1 MKAYNKTIVLGNL
14 GRDPEMRYTP
24 NGKAVCNFSIASTDS
39 FTRDG
44 EKQEVTTWFRCTA
57 WDKFAE
63 TCNNILKK
71 GSQVL
76 VEGRVSVS
84 AYEKDGEPR
93 ASLELTVRDLIVVK
107 WPKEEEEESSTGED
121 SIPF

>member
-44 EKQEVTTWFRCTA
+44 EKQGVTTWFRCTA

-107 WPKEEEEESSTGED
+107 WPKEEEESSTGED